1 MSDAAGTP
9 IVVQAIRRAIEASGP
24 ITFADY
30 MEMALYGPGGFYETP
45 PVGPGGDFVTSPHV
59 HPRFGVL
66 LAAAIRELWDRLGRP
81 SSLHLTEVGAGDGTL
96 ARSVLAAAGALPISY
111 VAVER
116 SGGARAALVTVP
128 EVEVRDSLTA
138 PVDVIVSNEL
148 LDNLPFRILRGEH
161 EVRIDV
167 EGDGFV
173 EVLVPADPA
182 LLGVATTAGAERLVP
197 VGAFDFV
204 DTIARTLDRGFAL
217 LIDYGGIGDAGGP
230 VHGYRRHSV
239 VEDVIARPGASDIT
253 AGIDFELLA
262 QHARACGLVAFAT
275 VTQHD
280 ALLALGL
287 GDWLDAQLGRQ
298 RLQLEAGDGR
308 DAVRTWSGRS
318 QATLLVDPGGLGRLR
333 WLLLATPELEPP
345 GWLTRASRLANDP
358 DDRA

>member
-1 MSDAAGTP
+1 VSDAAGTP
-9 IVVQAIRRAIEASGP
+9 IVVEAIRRAIGSSGP

-45 PVGPGGDFVTSPHV
+45 PVGPRGDFVTSPHV
-59 HPRFGVL
+59 HPRFGVM
-66 LAAAIRELWDRLGRP
+66 LAGAIRELWDRLGRP
-81 SSLHLTEVGAGDGTL
+81 SPLQLTEVGAGDGTL
-96 ARSVLAAAGALPISY
+96 ARSVLAAADAPPISY

-116 SGGARAALVTVP
+116 SVGARAALATVP
-128 EVEVRDSLTA
+128 EIEVRDSLTA

-148 LDNLPFRILRGEH
+148 LDNLPFRLLRGEH

-173 EVLVPADPA
+173 AILVLADPA
-182 LLGVATTAGAERLVP
+182 LPGVASTAGAERLVP
-197 VGAFDFV
+197 VGAFEFV
-204 DTIARTLDRGFAL
+204 DAIARTLERGFAL

-230 VHGYRRHSV
+230 VHGYRGHSV
-239 VEDVIARPGASDIT
+239 VDDVIARPGTTDIT
-253 AGIDFELLA
+253 AGVDFDLLA
-262 QHARACGLVAFAT
+262 QHARARGLVAFPS
-275 VTQHD
+275 VSQHD

-287 GDWLDAQLGRQ
+287 GDWLEAELDRQ

-318 QATLLVDPGGLGRLR
+318 QATLLVEPGGLGRLR

-345 GWLTRASRLANDP
+345 GWLTRALRRSSDP